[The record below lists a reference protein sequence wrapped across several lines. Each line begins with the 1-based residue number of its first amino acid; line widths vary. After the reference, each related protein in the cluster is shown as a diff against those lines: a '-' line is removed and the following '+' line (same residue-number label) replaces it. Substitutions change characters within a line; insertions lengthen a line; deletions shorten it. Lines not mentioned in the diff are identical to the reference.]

1 MNEVQ
6 PLAQPG
12 APADDTMAL
21 RVYAVLTQLAQGD
34 PNPTWRTNNDGSMA
48 WGVGGQTAIDTN
60 LYRFNTGAEIVL
72 ASDNAIIAQRSAA
85 TSKIAL
91 GNLHGTLR
99 LQRNTSTGNI
109 STLTDANG
117 WATLETSQIN
127 FQADTVANLYRASA
141 GAVKT
146 DGSFTASLFV
156 ATATTGTMLNA
167 PNLAS
172 AAQNFLACTIGAAAQ
187 PTFSVGA
194 DGKHNWGAGGTSG
207 VDTSLSRLSAG
218 VLSVVSSIRATS
230 QLQVQ
235 GTNLFGIA
243 GNWHAGWPGGTGYNI
258 TGWIEVFVDGGG
270 PYKLPVYN

>member
-48 WGVGGQTAIDTN
+48 WGVGGQTAIDT
-60 LYRFNTGAEIVL
+60 
-72 ASDNAIIAQRSAA
+72 
-85 TSKIAL
+85 
-91 GNLHGTLR
+91 
-99 LQRNTSTGNI
+99 
-109 STLTDANG
+109 
-117 WATLETSQIN
+117 
-127 FQADTVANLYRASA
+127 NLYRASA